1 MRKNF
6 GAKALLYPMPV
17 LIIGTYDAD
26 GTPDAMNAAWGGIAD
41 DTQINICLSPTHKT
55 VANLKASGAFTVSVA
70 TANYVAECDYFG
82 IESGNKV
89 TDKIAKAGLHA
100 VKAPNVNAPMIEE
113 LPMCLECKVISY
125 DDKTCRLLGEIVNV
139 NADESV
145 LTADGKIDVQKLAP
159 ITYDSSNH
167 AYIKLGDKVGNAF
180 KDGGKFKN

>member
-1 MRKNF
+1 MRTNF

-26 GTPDAMNAAWGGIAD
+26 GNPDAMNAAWGGIAD
-41 DTQINICLSPTHKT
+41 DTQIYICLSPTHKT
-55 VANLKASGAFTVSVA
+55 VANLKATGAFTVSVA

-89 TDKIAKAGLHA
+89 SDKIARAGMHVTKSTL
-100 VKAPNVNAPMIEE
+100 VNAPIIDE
-113 LPMCLECKVISY
+113 LPFCLECKVISY

-139 NADESV
+139 NADESIV
-145 LTADGKIDVQKLAP
+145 VNGKIDVQKLAP
-159 ITYDSSNH
+159 ITFDSSNH

-180 KDGGKFKN
+180 KDGSKFKN

>member
-1 MRKNF
+1 MRTNF

-26 GTPDAMNAAWGGIAD
+26 GNPDAMNAAWGGIAD

-55 VANLKASGAFTVSVA
+55 VANLKATGAFTVSVA

-89 TDKIAKAGLHA
+89 SDKIARAGMHVTKSTL
-100 VKAPNVNAPMIEE
+100 VNAPIIDE
-113 LPMCLECKVISY
+113 LPFCLECKVISY

-139 NADESV
+139 NADESIV
-145 LTADGKIDVQKLAP
+145 VNGKIDVQKLAP

-180 KDGGKFKN
+180 KDGSKFKN

>member
-1 MRKNF
+1 MRTNF

-26 GTPDAMNAAWGGIAD
+26 GNPDAMNAAWGGIAD

-55 VANLKASGAFTVSVA
+55 VANLKATGAFTVSIA

-89 TDKIAKAGLHA
+89 SDKIARAGMHVTKSTL
-100 VKAPNVNAPMIEE
+100 VNAPIIDE
-113 LPMCLECKVISY
+113 LPFCLECKVISY

-139 NADESV
+139 NADESIV
-145 LTADGKIDVQKLAP
+145 VNGKIDVQKLAP
-159 ITYDSSNH
+159 ITFDSSNH

-180 KDGGKFKN
+180 KDGSKFKN

>member
-26 GTPDAMNAAWGGIAD
+26 GNPDAMNAAWGGIAD

-70 TANYVAECDYFG
+70 TADYVAECDYLG

-89 TDKIAKAGLHA
+89 PDKIAKAGLHA

-113 LPMCLECKVISY
+113 LPMCLECRVISY
-125 DDKTCRLLGEIVNV
+125 DDATCRLLGEIVNV

-145 LTADGKIDVQKLAP
+145 LTPDGKIDVQKLAP

-167 AYIKLGDKVGNAF
+167 AYIRLGDKVGNAF
-180 KDGGKFKN
+180 KDGSKFKN

>member
-1 MRKNF
+1 
-6 GAKALLYPMPV
+6 MPV

-26 GTPDAMNAAWGGIAD
+26 GNPDAMNAAWGGIAD

-89 TDKIAKAGLHA
+89 ADKIAKAGLHA

>member
-1 MRKNF
+1 MRTNF

-26 GTPDAMNAAWGGIAD
+26 GNPDAMNAAWGGIAD

-55 VANLKASGAFTVSVA
+55 VANLKATGAFTVSVA

-89 TDKIAKAGLHA
+89 SDKIARAGMHVTKSTL
-100 VKAPNVNAPMIEE
+100 VNAPIIDE
-113 LPMCLECKVISY
+113 LPFCLECKVINY

-139 NADESV
+139 NADESIV
-145 LTADGKIDVQKLAP
+145 VNGKIDVQKLAP

-180 KDGGKFKN
+180 KDGSKFKN

>member
-26 GTPDAMNAAWGGIAD
+26 GKPDAMNAAWGGIAD
-41 DTQINICLSPTHKT
+41 DTKINICLSPTHKT
-55 VANLKASGAFTVSVA
+55 VANLKATGSFTVSIA
-70 TANYVAECDYFG
+70 TANYVAECDYLG
-82 IESGNKV
+82 IVSGNDEA
-89 TDKIAKAGLHA
+89 DKLGKAGLHA

-113 LPMCLECKVISY
+113 LPMCLVCNVISY
-125 DDKTCRLLGEIVNV
+125 DDATCRLLGEIVNV

-167 AYIKLGDKVGNAF
+167 AYIRLGDKVGNAF
-180 KDGGKFKN
+180 KDGAKFKK

>member
-1 MRKNF
+1 MRTNF

-26 GTPDAMNAAWGGIAD
+26 GNPDAMNAAWGGIAD

-55 VANLKASGAFTVSVA
+55 VANLKATGAFTVSVA

-89 TDKIAKAGLHA
+89 SDKIARAGMHVTKSTL
-100 VKAPNVNAPMIEE
+100 VNAPIIDE
-113 LPMCLECKVISY
+113 LPFCLECKVISY

-139 NADESV
+139 NADESIV
-145 LTADGKIDVQKLAP
+145 VNGKIDVQKLAP
-159 ITYDSSNH
+159 ITFDSSNH

-180 KDGGKFKN
+180 KDGSKFKN

>member
-1 MRKNF
+1 MRTNF

-26 GTPDAMNAAWGGIAD
+26 GNPDAMNAAWGGIAD

-55 VANLKASGAFTVSVA
+55 VANLKATGAFTVSVA

-89 TDKIAKAGLHA
+89 SDKIARAGMHVTKSTL
-100 VKAPNVNAPMIEE
+100 VNAPIIDE
-113 LPMCLECKVISY
+113 LPFCLECKVISY

-139 NADESV
+139 NADESIV
-145 LTADGKIDVQKLAP
+145 VNGKIDVQKLAP
-159 ITYDSSNH
+159 ITFDSSNH
-167 AYIKLGDKVGNAF
+167 AYIKLGDKVDNAF
-180 KDGGKFKN
+180 KDGSKFKN